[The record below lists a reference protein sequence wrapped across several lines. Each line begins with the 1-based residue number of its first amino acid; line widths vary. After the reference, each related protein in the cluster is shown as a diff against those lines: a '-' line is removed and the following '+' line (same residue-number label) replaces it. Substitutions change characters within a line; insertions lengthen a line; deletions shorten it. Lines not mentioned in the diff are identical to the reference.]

1 MSAETPALP
10 EHSRPTD
17 VVTHGHPVGSGDP
30 GVRGEGVEFGVLGPV
45 TIWHGGRQLA
55 VGSAQQRC
63 LLAVLVSEAGRVV
76 SLERL
81 VDALWDDDAVPRT
94 ARNVVQK
101 CVSEL
106 RKLVAVDPEVGLA
119 HRPPGYV
126 LEVEPE
132 RVDLHRF
139 RALVAR
145 ARGADDR
152 VVLLRRAL
160 ELWRGEPLADVPGL
174 ASVKQ
179 ALVEERLAVL
189 EDCLAA
195 EVDSGRHAEAIPQ
208 LRALVAERPLRER
221 PTGLLMLALY
231 RGGRQADALEHYQHA
246 RQRLAEE
253 LGTDPSPALRE
264 LHQRILTA
272 DASLTT
278 TEPAPP
284 GGNGHTVVPR
294 QLPAAPAPFVGRH
307 DALDRLDTALNTAGE
322 ATTVLITAIGGAG
335 GIGKTW
341 LALHWAHRHA
351 DRFPDGQLFVD
362 LRGFSPEGEP
372 MEPAVA
378 VRGFLDALGVD
389 PGRIPVEPHA
399 QAALFRSL
407 VADKRMLIVLDNA
420 ADTTQ
425 ITPLLPGSRTC
436 TVVLTSRNRL
446 PGLIT
451 GHSAQHVSLDVLTDS
466 EARALLADRL
476 GTGRVDAEPAA
487 VEKLVRVC
495 GGFPL
500 ALSIIAAHAHTRPH
514 LLLAAVA
521 AELLDLG
528 LDALDD
534 EDPTASLP
542 AVLSW
547 SHRALTPELR
557 QVFALLGIAP
567 GPDIGL
573 PAAASLT
580 ALPLPQ
586 ARKALRTLEDASL
599 LTRDAHGRYTM
610 HDLIRGYATAAAQH
624 DLAEHVR
631 EPALRRVVDFY
642 VHTSYAADRLLN
654 PHSTFPPPDPT
665 APGTRPHPLV
675 DVSAALAWLDT
686 EHANL
691 LAAQHLAATHRWH
704 HLVWPLAWALT
715 TFHVRRGHRH
725 DDVAVWQAAV
735 DAAAHLSA
743 PAVHIR
749 AHRGL
754 GIAYSRLERHDEAT
768 GHLHQALALAQYH
781 RDTTEQAHTH
791 HDLALAW
798 TRHGD
803 DQQALEH
810 AQRALALFRELDRP
824 VFEAITLNSVGWLN
838 ARLGDYD
845 TARVHCR
852 AALTL
857 HRRHRDPEG
866 EAATLDSLGYIDHHT
881 GHHRQAVEHYGQ
893 ALILRRDHG
902 NTDQATDTLK
912 SLGHPYA
919 ALGER
924 EQARAVWQEALELYR
939 QQGRDAD
946 AERVRRQLD
955 ALDGDTRAW

>member
-1 MSAETPALP
+1 M
-10 EHSRPTD
+10 
-17 VVTHGHPVGSGDP
+17 
-30 GVRGEGVEFGVLGPV
+30 
-45 TIWHGGRQLA
+45 TIWHRGREVA

-63 LLAVLVSEAGRVV
+63 VLAVLALQAGRVV
-76 SLERL
+76 PLERL
-81 VDALWDDDAVPRT
+81 VDALWGDDAVPRT
-94 ARNVVQK
+94 ARNVVQR

-106 RKLVAVDPEVGLA
+106 RKLVAVDPEVSLA

-139 RALVAR
+139 RTLVAQ
-145 ARGADDR
+145 ARGAGDR
-152 VVLLRRAL
+152 AVLLRQAL
-160 ELWRGEPLADVPGL
+160 GLWRGEPLADVPGS

-189 EDCLAA
+189 EDCLSA
-195 EVDSGRHAEAIPQ
+195 EIDSGQHAEAIPQ
-208 LRALVAERPLRER
+208 LRGLVAEHPLRER
-221 PTGLLMLALY
+221 PAGLLMLALY
-231 RGGRQADALEHYQHA
+231 RGGRQADALEHYQRA
-246 RQRLAEE
+246 RKRLVEE
-253 LGTDPSPALRE
+253 LGTDPSSALQE
-264 LHQRILTA
+264 LHHRILTA
-272 DASLTT
+272 DTTLTT

-284 GGNGHTVVPR
+284 GAVAPR

-307 DALDRLDTALNTAGE
+307 DELDRLNTALTTAGE
-322 ATTVLITAIGGAG
+322 TAATMLITAIGGAG

-341 LALHWAHRHA
+341 LALHWAHDRL

-372 MEPAVA
+372 MDPAVA

-389 PGRIPVEPHA
+389 PGRLPVEPHA

-436 TVVLTSRNRL
+436 TVVVTSRNRL

-451 GHSAQHVSLDVLTDS
+451 GHSAQHLSLDVLTDS

-476 GTGRVDAEPAA
+476 GSGRVDAEPDA
-487 VEKLVRVC
+487 VAELIRMC

-528 LDALDD
+528 VDALDD

-547 SHRALTPELR
+547 SHQALTPELR

-580 ALPLPQ
+580 ALPLLH
-586 ARKALRTLEDASL
+586 ARKALHTLEDASL
-599 LTRDAHGRYTM
+599 LDRGAHGRYTM
-610 HDLIRGYATAAAQH
+610 HDLIRGYATTAAQH

-654 PHSTFPPPDPT
+654 PHSTFPPPDPPT
-665 APGTRPHPLV
+665 PDTRPHPLV

-725 DDVAVWQAAV
+725 DDVTVWQAAV

-743 PAVHIR
+743 PAVRIR

-768 GHLHQALALAQYH
+768 GHLHQALALAQDH

-803 DQQALEH
+803 DQRALEH

-845 TARVHCR
+845 TARVQCR

-866 EAATLDSLGYIDHHT
+866 EAATLDSLGYIDHLT
-881 GHHRQAVEHYGQ
+881 GHHHQAVEHYRQ

-902 NTDQATDTLK
+902 NTDQATDTLDH
-912 SLGHPYA
+912 LGHPYT
-919 ALGER
+919 ALGEH